1 MKFFF
6 AARVASAYE
15 ARTLSEF
22 DSVSVAI
29 PWRERA
35 VQAALRSSGGEYS
48 NPTDVLFAFVRR
60 HLPDHA
66 TAYEQGDATRLRA
79 FVEQHCTDARM
90 LLDSVHEGHNWRGER
105 AESVLWF
112 SAYFN
117 GVRVELTTTPSANNP
132 HGLFVFS
139 KDRATVSAVIEAWS
153 KWNLRPAGRSL
164 VHAHGWQQAPDI
176 DAEIGRT
183 TWDDIVLAPAL
194 FDDLRRT
201 IDGFVKHRAAF
212 EALGFPWRRGVLL
225 VGPPGTGKTLVCR
238 AVAAQL
244 SEFPFLYVRDLQGN
258 EYGKNPISA
267 IFDRARKLAPCV
279 LAFEDIDSFI
289 SEGNRAVFLNELDG
303 FSANTGLFVI
313 ASSNHPERI
322 DVALLKRPSR
332 FDRVFHMGLP
342 AEAERAE
349 FGRRLLTRSA
359 LATRVESELDVNAL
373 AQQLAKESDGFT
385 PAYLKEV
392 YLAAALALAQ
402 RGVERL
408 GAEYAVEC
416 KEQLRVL
423 RDQMKKTR
431 DAAALGEL
439 ESQEIG
445 FRR

>member
-1 MKFFF
+1 VKFFF
-6 AARVASAYE
+6 AMLGSSAYHL
-15 ARTLSEF
+15 RTLS
-22 DSVSVAI
+22 DRSSALV

-35 VQAALRSSGGEYS
+35 VQAALRASGEYS
-48 NPTDVLFAFVRR
+48 NPTDVLFSYVRQ
-60 HLPDHA
+60 HLPGHCTGYD
-66 TAYEQGDATRLRA
+66 QGDAARLRA
-79 FVEQHCTDARM
+79 FVDQHFTDARSM
-90 LLDSVHEGHNWRGER
+90 LDTTHEGHNWLGEC

-112 SAYFN
+112 AAYFN
-117 GVRVELTTTPSANNP
+117 GLRVELTTTPSANNP
-132 HGLFVFS
+132 HGLFVIAHE
-139 KDRATVSAVIEAWS
+139 RATVTAVLDAWS

-183 TWDDIVLAPAL
+183 TWEDIVLSPSL
-194 FDDLRRT
+194 LEDLRRT
-201 IDGFVKHRAAF
+201 IDGFVQHRAAF

-244 SEFPFLYVRDLQGN
+244 KDYPFLYVRDLQGN
-258 EYGKNPISA
+258 GYGNNPISS
-267 IFDRARKLAPCV
+267 IFDRARKLSPCV

-332 FDRVFHMGLP
+332 FDRVFHLGLP
-342 AEAERAE
+342 AEPERAE
-349 FGRRLLTRSA
+349 FGRRLLQRSA
-359 LATRVESELDVNAL
+359 LSTRIEPSLDVDSL
-373 AQQLAKESDGFT
+373 AKQLAKDSDGFT

-408 GAEYAVEC
+408 GAEYATEC
-416 KEQLRVL
+416 NEQLRVL
-423 RDQMKKTR
+423 REQMKKTR
-431 DAAALGEL
+431 DASALGEL
-439 ESQEIG
+439 DAQEIG

>member
-1 MKFFF
+1 
-6 AARVASAYE
+6 
-15 ARTLSEF
+15 
-22 DSVSVAI
+22 
-29 PWRERA
+29 
-35 VQAALRSSGGEYS
+35 
-48 NPTDVLFAFVRR
+48 
-60 HLPDHA
+60 
-66 TAYEQGDATRLRA
+66 
-79 FVEQHCTDARM
+79 M
-90 LLDSVHEGHNWRGER
+90 LEGSHDGVTWRGDR
-105 AESVLWF
+105 YPTVLWF
-112 SAYFN
+112 VARFA
-117 GVRVELTTTPSANNP
+117 GERVEITMTPSAQNG
-132 HGLFVFS
+132 HGLLLASTNASVLHALA
-139 KDRATVSAVIEAWS
+139 D
-153 KWNLRPAGRSL
+153 KWASFNLRPAGRCL
-164 VHAHGWQQAPDI
+164 VHSHGWQQAPEL

-183 TWDDIVLAPAL
+183 TWDDIVLPAQL

-244 SEFPFLYVRDLQGN
+244 NEFPFLYVRDLQGN
-258 EYGKNPISA
+258 EYGKNPITA

-289 SEGNRAVFLNELDG
+289 SDGNRAVFLNELDG
-303 FSANTGLFVI
+303 FAANTGLFVI

-332 FDRVFHMGLP
+332 FDRVFHLGLP

-349 FGRRLLTRSA
+349 YGRRLLSRGALSA
-359 LATRVESELDVNAL
+359 KLAPELDVAAL
-373 AQQLAKESDGFT
+373 TAHLAKKSEGFT

-408 GAEYAVEC
+408 GPDYADEC
-416 KEQLRVL
+416 KEQLDVL
-423 RDQMKKTR
+423 REQIKKTR
-431 DAAALGEL
+431 DAASLGEL
-439 ESQEIG
+439 EAQEIG

>member
-1 MKFFF
+1 MK
-6 AARVASAYE
+6 SSIE
-15 ARTLSEF
+15 T
-22 DSVSVAI
+22 

-35 VQAALRSSGGEYS
+35 IRAALLSAGGEYS
-48 NPTDVLFAFVRR
+48 NPTDVLLSRIR
-60 HLPDHA
+60 EHLPGYA
-66 TAYEQGDATRLRA
+66 SLFASGETLRLREFLDA
-79 FVEQHCTDARM
+79 HCTDITA
-90 LLDSVHEGHNWRGER
+90 LVDGTHEGQSWRGER
-105 AESVLWF
+105 YHTVLWF
-112 SAYFN
+112 SARFEDAL
-117 GVRVELTTTPSANNP
+117 VEVTTTPGAQNS
-132 HGLFVFS
+132 HGLILAS
-139 KDRATVSAVIEAWS
+139 KSAATIAALADRWMAF
-153 KWNLRPAGRSL
+153 NLRPAGRCL
-164 VHAHGWQQAPDI
+164 VHSHGWQQAPEL

-183 TWDDIVLAPAL
+183 TWDDIVLAAPL
-194 FDDLRRT
+194 LEDLRRT
-201 IDGFVKHRAAF
+201 IDGFVQHRSAF

-244 SEFPFLYVRDLQGN
+244 REFPFLYVRDLQGN
-258 EYGKNPISA
+258 EYGKNPITA

-289 SEGNRAVFLNELDG
+289 SDGNRGVFLNELDG
-303 FSANTGLFVI
+303 FAANTGLFVI

-332 FDRVFHMGLP
+332 FDRVFHLGLP

-349 FGRRLLTRSA
+349 YGHRLLSRGA
-359 LATRVESELDVNAL
+359 LASRIASDLDVRAL
-373 AQQLAKESDGFT
+373 TAQIARDSDGFT

-402 RGVERL
+402 RGVEKL
-408 GAEYAVEC
+408 GAAYADEC
-416 KEQLRVL
+416 REQLKIL
-423 RDQMKKTR
+423 RDQLKKTR